1 MIKKDNMKKQDQR
14 IQLVASTE
22 FRNDVDKWRREQTD
36 LPSHSEA
43 IRRLVKIALR
53 SGDSETMKMIT
64 AIIRPHKY
72 EDVRNALIDI
82 GIEGLSATE
91 IRGFGRQRG
100 QTEIYRGAEYK
111 TTEVPKIKIEI
122 VVPATKLDQ
131 VVNIISKSSET
142 GKVGDGK
149 IFVSNIDQAIR
160 IRTGEKG
167 EEAI

>member
-1 MIKKDNMKKQDQR
+1 
-14 IQLVASTE
+14 
-22 FRNDVDKWRREQTD
+22 
-36 LPSHSEA
+36 
-43 IRRLVKIALR
+43 
-53 SGDSETMKMIT
+53 MKMIT

-72 EDVRNALIDI
+72 EDVRNALIDV

-122 VVPATKLDQ
+122 VIPATKLDQ

-160 IRTGEKG
+160 IRTGETQDD
-167 EEAI
+167 AL

>member
-1 MIKKDNMKKQDQR
+1 MKKQDQR

-72 EDVRNALIDI
+72 EDVRHALLDI

-122 VVPATKLDQ
+122 VIPATKLDQ

-160 IRTGEKG
+160 IRTGETQDD
-167 EEAI
+167 AL

>member
-1 MIKKDNMKKQDQR
+1 
-14 IQLVASTE
+14 
-22 FRNDVDKWRREQTD
+22 
-36 LPSHSEA
+36 
-43 IRRLVKIALR
+43 
-53 SGDSETMKMIT
+53 MIT

-72 EDVRNALIDI
+72 EDVRNALIDV

-122 VVPATKLDQ
+122 VIPATKLDQ

-160 IRTGEKG
+160 IRTGETQDD
-167 EEAI
+167 AL

>member
-1 MIKKDNMKKQDQR
+1 MKKQDQR

-111 TTEVPKIKIEI
+111 TTEIPKIKIEI
-122 VVPATKLDQ
+122 VIPATKLDQ

-160 IRTGEKG
+160 IRTGETQDD
-167 EEAI
+167 AL

>member
-1 MIKKDNMKKQDQR
+1 MKKQDQR

-122 VVPATKLDQ
+122 VIPATKLDQ

-142 GKVGDGK
+142 GNLGDGK
-149 IFVSNIDQAIR
+149 IFGSNIDQAIR
-160 IRTGEKG
+160 IRTGETQDD
-167 EEAI
+167 AL

>member
-1 MIKKDNMKKQDQR
+1 MKKQDQR

-22 FRNDVDKWRREQTD
+22 FRNYVDKWRREQTD

-122 VVPATKLDQ
+122 VIPATKLDQ

-160 IRTGEKG
+160 IRTGETQDD
-167 EEAI
+167 AL

>member
-1 MIKKDNMKKQDQR
+1 MKKQDQR

-53 SGDSETMKMIT
+53 TGDSETMKMIT

-72 EDVRNALIDI
+72 EDVRNALIDV

-122 VVPATKLDQ
+122 VIPATKLDQ

-160 IRTGEKG
+160 IRTGETQDD
-167 EEAI
+167 AL

>member
-1 MIKKDNMKKQDQR
+1 MKKQDQR

-111 TTEVPKIKIEI
+111 TTEVPK
-122 VVPATKLDQ
+122 
-131 VVNIISKSSET
+131 SKSKLLYRQLSW
-142 GKVGDGK
+142 
-149 IFVSNIDQAIR
+149 IR
-160 IRTGEKG
+160 L
-167 EEAI
+167 

>member
-1 MIKKDNMKKQDQR
+1 MKKQDQR
-14 IQLVASTE
+14 IQLVASTD
-22 FRNDVDKWRREQTD
+22 FRNDVDKWRREQND

-53 SGDSETMKMIT
+53 SGENEMMKMIV

-72 EDVRNALIDI
+72 EEVRNSLIDI
-82 GIEGLSATE
+82 GIDGLSATE

-122 VVPATKLDQ
+122 VVPANKLDQ
-131 VVNIISKSSET
+131 VVNTITKSSET

-149 IFVSNIDQAIR
+149 IFITNVDQAIR
-160 IRTGEKG
+160 IRTGETQDD
-167 EEAI
+167 AL

>member
-1 MIKKDNMKKQDQR
+1 MKKQDQR

-72 EDVRNALIDI
+72 EDVRNALICLLYTSPSPRDRQKSRMPS
-82 GIEGLSATE
+82 SA
-91 IRGFGRQRG
+91 
-100 QTEIYRGAEYK
+100 
-111 TTEVPKIKIEI
+111 
-122 VVPATKLDQ
+122 
-131 VVNIISKSSET
+131 
-142 GKVGDGK
+142 
-149 IFVSNIDQAIR
+149 
-160 IRTGEKG
+160 
-167 EEAI
+167 

>member
-1 MIKKDNMKKQDQR
+1 MCIRDRDQR
-14 IQLVASTE
+14 IQLVASTD

-82 GIEGLSATE
+82 GVEGLSATE

-131 VVNIISKSSET
+131 VVNTISKSSET

-149 IFVSNIDQAIR
+149 IFVTNIDQAIR
-160 IRTGEKG
+160 IRTGETQDD
-167 EEAI
+167 AL

>member
-1 MIKKDNMKKQDQR
+1 MKKQDQR

-22 FRNDVDKWRREQTD
+22 FRNEVDKWRREQTD

-72 EDVRNALIDI
+72 EDVRNALIDV

-122 VVPATKLDQ
+122 VIPATKLDQ

-160 IRTGEKG
+160 IRTGETQDD
-167 EEAI
+167 AL

>member
-1 MIKKDNMKKQDQR
+1 MKKQDQR

-82 GIEGLSATE
+82 GVEGLSATE

-122 VVPATKLDQ
+122 VIPATKLDQ

-160 IRTGEKG
+160 IRTGETQDD
-167 EEAI
+167 AL

>member
-1 MIKKDNMKKQDQR
+1 MKKQDQR

-53 SGDSETMKMIT
+53 SGDSETLKMIT
-64 AIIRPHKY
+64 AIIRHHKY

-91 IRGFGRQRG
+91 IRGFGRQRW

-122 VVPATKLDQ
+122 VIPATKLDQ

-160 IRTGEKG
+160 IRTGETQDD
-167 EEAI
+167 AL

>member
-1 MIKKDNMKKQDQR
+1 MKKQDQR

-43 IRRLVKIALR
+43 IRKLVKIALR

-122 VVPATKLDQ
+122 VIPATKLDQ

-160 IRTGEKG
+160 IRTGETQDD
-167 EEAI
+167 AL

>member
-1 MIKKDNMKKQDQR
+1 MKKQDQR

-122 VVPATKLDQ
+122 VIPATKLDQ
-131 VVNIISKSSET
+131 DVNIISKSSET

-160 IRTGEKG
+160 IRTGETQDD
-167 EEAI
+167 AL

>member
-1 MIKKDNMKKQDQR
+1 MKKQDQR

-100 QTEIYRGAEYK
+100 QTEIYRGSEYK

-122 VVPATKLDQ
+122 VIPATKLDQ

-160 IRTGEKG
+160 IRTGETQDD
-167 EEAI
+167 AL

>member
-1 MIKKDNMKKQDQR
+1 
-14 IQLVASTE
+14 
-22 FRNDVDKWRREQTD
+22 
-36 LPSHSEA
+36 
-43 IRRLVKIALR
+43 
-53 SGDSETMKMIT
+53 MKMIT

-72 EDVRNALIDI
+72 EDVRNALIDF

-122 VVPATKLDQ
+122 VIPATKLDQ

-160 IRTGEKG
+160 IRTGETQDD
-167 EEAI
+167 AL

>member
-1 MIKKDNMKKQDQR
+1 MKKQDQR
-14 IQLVASTE
+14 IQWVASTE

-122 VVPATKLDQ
+122 VIPATKLDQ

-160 IRTGEKG
+160 IRTGETQDD
-167 EEAI
+167 AL

>member
-1 MIKKDNMKKQDQR
+1 MKKQDQR

-122 VVPATKLDQ
+122 VIPATKLDQ
-131 VVNIISKSSET
+131 VLNIISKSSET

-160 IRTGEKG
+160 IRTGETQDD
-167 EEAI
+167 AL

>member
-1 MIKKDNMKKQDQR
+1 MKKQDQR

-122 VVPATKLDQ
+122 VIPATKLDQ
-131 VVNIISKSSET
+131 VVKIISKSSET

-160 IRTGEKG
+160 IRTGETQDD
-167 EEAI
+167 AL

>member
-1 MIKKDNMKKQDQR
+1 MKKQDQR

-122 VVPATKLDQ
+122 VIPATKLDQ

-149 IFVSNIDQAIR
+149 IFVSSLDKVIR
-160 IRTGEKG
+160 IRTGETG
-167 EEAI
+167 PDAI

>member
-1 MIKKDNMKKQDQR
+1 MKKQDQR

-22 FRNDVDKWRREQTD
+22 FRNDVDKWRSEQTD

-122 VVPATKLDQ
+122 VIPATKLDQ

-160 IRTGEKG
+160 IRTGETQDD
-167 EEAI
+167 AL